1 MSFEE
6 LYDSC
11 FRNVSLIKVSKKD
24 KEPDAPSSLLVT
36 LNHVMATS
44 TNVVFFLTAQNRGA
58 ELALKLD
65 HLVKKRNEKC
75 DKDKPQSS
83 PARIRRFFGMKRK
96 KSKKDGGL
104 CNEEV
109 TSVILVD
116 TDYQAD
122 GETAGT
128 IPFAQPGWY
137 IYAPQ
142 AATTKSR
149 LLRALGFEFPPSL
162 IVVDTL
168 SKSVVTT
175 QGRRYLA
182 EDIDGNNFPW
192 WPPHSNDL
200 LKGTLVKRGGEKLE
214 YSSLTE
220 TARGFL
226 FGAQWCPPARLW
238 IKQLI
243 PVYESLRSNG
253 KSIELVFCSSDRTQD
268 AFDQFLEQ
276 MPWPAFSYD
285 TAKTL
290 ALTRLWNV
298 SGIPALLLVDDKGT
312 ILSRH
317 GRSSLLSD
325 PLGQLFPWGFQ
336 SMYELNELTMCR
348 LRDEPSLILFTE
360 GSPEDMQFSLSI
372 LDSVARRLYEERLQ
386 IEEKRAEEREKR
398 KEDRE
403 NSENGNSLSK
413 SSSSD
418 ECSSID
424 SSEMTIPPQADPLQI
439 LYTAE
444 DPICDHILEKIL
456 GLGDA
461 PLPLLCIVDGL
472 AGQFCICD
480 EPDVSEQV
488 VGQFVEEYR
497 RGKLK
502 WIPLPGA
509 REQTSKNG
517 TSTILQHTLVSESP
531 SQNSLSDE
539 TKTESN

>member
-58 ELALKLD
+58 ELALKLE

-122 GETAGT
+122 GATAAT
-128 IPFAQPGWY
+128 IPFAQPGW
-137 IYAPQ
+137 
-142 AATTKSR
+142 
-149 LLRALGFEFPPSL
+149 
-162 IVVDTL
+162 
-168 SKSVVTT
+168 
-175 QGRRYLA
+175 
-182 EDIDGNNFPW
+182 
-192 WPPHSNDL
+192 WPPHSSDL

-220 TARGFL
+220 TVRGFL

-290 ALTRLWNV
+290 SLTRLWNV
-298 SGIPALLLVDDKGT
+298 NGIPALLLVDDKGT

-372 LDSVARRLYEERLQ
+372 LDSVARQLYEERLQ
-386 IEEKRAEEREKR
+386 IEEKRADEREKR

-418 ECSSID
+418 ECRL
-424 SSEMTIPPQADPLQI
+424 E
-439 LYTAE
+439 
-444 DPICDHILEKIL
+444 ICNFLKMI
-456 GLGDA
+456 
-461 PLPLLCIVDGL
+461 
-472 AGQFCICD
+472 
-480 EPDVSEQV
+480 
-488 VGQFVEEYR
+488 FVY
-497 RGKLK
+497 L
-502 WIPLPGA
+502 
-509 REQTSKNG
+509 
-517 TSTILQHTLVSESP
+517 
-531 SQNSLSDE
+531 
-539 TKTESN
+539 